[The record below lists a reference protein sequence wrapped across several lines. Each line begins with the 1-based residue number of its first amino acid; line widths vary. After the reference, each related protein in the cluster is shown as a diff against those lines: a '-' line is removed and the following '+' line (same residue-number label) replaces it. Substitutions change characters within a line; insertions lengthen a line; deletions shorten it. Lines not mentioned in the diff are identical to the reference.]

1 MLCDLPK
8 VSPKSNIIKFC
19 RKVFKQKRR
28 TVIGTKFIP
37 PYSNQFMAEL
47 EEGVLRKAELK
58 TYLQWKYID
67 DTLFLWKYGEEKLS
81 SFINANNKTQQT
93 IKVTAELSETSINFL
108 EVTASIAEGVIQ
120 SHLHVK
126 PTDSH
131 QYLLSSSCHPF
142 YYKNGIP
149 YLQALTHIIL
159 QDDISP
165 KIK

>member
-8 VSPKSNIIKFC
+8 VAPKSNIIKCC
-19 RKVFKQKRR
+19 RKVFKKRR

-108 EVTASIAEGVIQ
+108 EITASIAEGVIQ